1 MASVIVFKCHRSKKG
16 SCNRC
21 CKIFESNIYL
31 LPITQK
37 LFIGIIMLAKRIIPC
52 LDCDLNV
59 PHGRVVKGV
68 EFKQIRYAGE
78 PVALA
83 TKYYEDGADEI
94 VFLDITASH
103 ERRETMADVIK
114 ATTENVFVPICVGG
128 GIRKPQDYVNMLK
141 AGADKCSTN
150 TAAIHNPDLI
160 NEASKVVGSQACV
173 IGIDAKRRYVDDPQE
188 NDDHV
193 IIETPQGYCWYD
205 CSIYGGR
212 EFTGIDAI
220 KWAMECQERGA
231 GEILLTS
238 MDRDGTKDGY
248 DIPLNRAMSEM
259 LDIPIIASGGGG
271 SPEHIYETLTKGKSD
286 AALAASIFHFDEY
299 PVPVVKEYLKERGVA
314 VRL

>member
-1 MASVIVFKCHRSKKG
+1 LKKSLKDKLYTTFKKLNSLL
-16 SCNRC
+16 
-21 CKIFESNIYL
+21 NILSRRL
-31 LPITQK
+31 L
-37 LFIGIIMLAKRIIPC
+37 MLAKRIIPC
-52 LDCDLNV
+52 LDCDLQV

-78 PVALA
+78 PVELA

-114 ATTENVFVPICVGG
+114 TTTENVFVPICVGG
-128 GIRKPQDYVNMLK
+128 GIRKPADYVNMLK

-160 NEASKVVGSQACV
+160 SEASKIVGSQACV
-173 IGIDAKRRYVDDPQE
+173 IGIDAKRRYIEDESEAKDK
-188 NDDHV
+188 
-193 IIETPQGYCWYD
+193 IIVETKKGLAWFD

-212 EFTGIDAI
+212 EFTGMDAI
-220 KWAMECQERGA
+220 AWAMECEDRGA

-248 DIPLNRAMSEM
+248 DLELTRAISESV
-259 LDIPIIASGGGG
+259 DIPVIASGGVGT
-271 SPEHIYETLTKGKSD
+271 PQHVLEAFTLGKAD
-286 AALAASIFHFDEY
+286 AALAASIFHFNEY
-299 PVPVVKEYLKERGVA
+299 PVPEVKAFLKDNGVV
-314 VRL
+314 VRE

>member
-1 MASVIVFKCHRSKKG
+1 
-16 SCNRC
+16 
-21 CKIFESNIYL
+21 
-31 LPITQK
+31 
-37 LFIGIIMLAKRIIPC
+37 MLAKRIIPC

-78 PVALA
+78 PVELA

-103 ERRETMADVIK
+103 ERRETMAEVIK

-128 GIRKPQDYVNMLK
+128 GIRKPADYVNMLR

-173 IGIDAKRRYVDDPQE
+173 IGIDAKRRYVEHPKE
-188 NDDHV
+188 NFDKI
-193 IIETPQGYCWYD
+193 IIETENGYCWFD

-220 KWAMECQERGA
+220 AWAIECQERGA

-248 DIPLNRAMSEM
+248 DLELTRTMSEN
-259 LDIPIIASGGGG
+259 LDIPVIASGGVGN
-271 SPEHIYETLTKGKSD
+271 PEHIYEAFEIGKAD
-286 AALAASIFHFDEY
+286 AALAASIFHFSEY
-299 PVPVVKEYLKERGVA
+299 PVPIVKEYLKKKGIM
-314 VRL
+314 VRY

>member
-1 MASVIVFKCHRSKKG
+1 
-16 SCNRC
+16 
-21 CKIFESNIYL
+21 
-31 LPITQK
+31 
-37 LFIGIIMLAKRIIPC
+37 MLAKRIIPC

-78 PVALA
+78 PVDLA
-83 TKYYEDGADEI
+83 TRYYEEGADEI

-103 ERRETMADVIK
+103 ERRETMTDVIK

-128 GIRKPQDYVNMLK
+128 GIRKPEDYVNMLK

-173 IGIDAKRRYVDDPQE
+173 IGIDAKRRYVENPKESDDKI
-188 NDDHV
+188 
-193 IIETPQGYCWYD
+193 IIETDKGYCWFD

-220 KWAMECQERGA
+220 AWAIECEERGA

-248 DIPLNRAMSEM
+248 DNYLNKAISEAVNIPV
-259 LDIPIIASGGGG
+259 IASGGVGN
-271 SPEHIYETLTKGKSD
+271 PEHIYDAFVVGKAD
-286 AALAASIFHFDEY
+286 AALAASIFHFNEY
-299 PVPVVKEYLKERGVA
+299 SVGSVKEYLKGKGIP